1 MSQWIIND
9 IKIYNSLAQTL
20 AAIGKQ
26 LPSIINESNDCL
38 DQLHRD
44 IEVDLKE
51 STGQLKKLPKEDA
64 EQAGKLRQKIM
75 SLKTILSSAEMLLNE
90 HKTLESKTMDT
101 NSIIQKGTAILQSFE
116 QIGQTYL
123 NLNANNNSF
132 TNSTGELNTR
142 RMDDVRLLGNTFH
155 FSSDQGLS
163 QFSIQKMEL
172 EIKNSRQRGNKI
184 SIDNVSQLDFDL
196 LKKQGYSIQEIK
208 PNEFSAYKKID
219 QKL

>member
-20 AAIGKQ
+20 SLIEQQ
-26 LPSIINESNDCL
+26 LPTIINESKKCL

-44 IEVDLKE
+44 VEVDFKE
-51 STGQLKKLPKEDA
+51 SSGQLNKLPKEDA
-64 EQAGKLRQKIM
+64 EQGSKLRQKIM
-75 SLKTILSSAEMLLNE
+75 SLKSILSSAEMLLNE

-123 NLNANNNSF
+123 NLNANNNSS

-142 RMDDVRLLGNTFH
+142 SMDDVRLLGNTFH
-155 FSSDQGLS
+155 FSTDQRLS
-163 QFSIQKMEL
+163 QFSLQKMEL

>member
-9 IKIYNSLAQTL
+9 IKLYSSLAQTL
-20 AAIGKQ
+20 NEIGQ
-26 LPSIINESNDCL
+26 HLPAIINESKTCL
-38 DQLHRD
+38 EQLHRD

-51 STGQLKKLPKEDA
+51 TSGQLKKTPKENP
-64 EQAGKLRQKIM
+64 EEESRLNQKIM
-75 SLKTILSSAEMLLNE
+75 SLKTILSSTEMLLNE

-101 NSIIQKGTAILQSFE
+101 NSLIQKGGVILQSFE

-123 NLNANNNSF
+123 NLNTHNNSS

-142 RMDDVRLLGNTFH
+142 KLDDVRLLGNTFH
-155 FSSDQGLS
+155 FSTDQRLS
-163 QFSIQKMEL
+163 QFSLQKMEL